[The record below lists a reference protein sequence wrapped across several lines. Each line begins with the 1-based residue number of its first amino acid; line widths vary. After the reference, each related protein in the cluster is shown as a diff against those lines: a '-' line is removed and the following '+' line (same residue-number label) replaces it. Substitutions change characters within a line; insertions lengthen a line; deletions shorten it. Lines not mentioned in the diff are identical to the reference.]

1 MQFCSLAYIEA
12 KMPAAAYDTVPP
24 DPFLIPEQGVSM
36 ASPIQSREINEDK
49 MNQFLG
55 KVVTDFGAS
64 LSSSLAYIGQ
74 KLGLYKALAA
84 NGPLTPAELAE
95 KTNTTERYVR
105 EWLVNQAAGGYVEYD
120 PESGRY
126 TLTPEQAAALTDEQ
140 SPFFVGGGF
149 FVIKAMSQAVERI
162 ESHFLNGGGM
172 LWGEHHPD
180 LFIGTERF
188 FRPGY
193 TAHLVSSWIPAL
205 DGVEEKLKAGA
216 KVADVGC
223 GHGASTIILAKA
235 YPNSEFWGFD
245 NHEASIAYAK
255 RAAEEAGVADRV
267 HFAVGSAQKIPDQQ
281 FDLIA
286 FFDCLHDMG
295 DPVGACKRAAEV
307 LKADGTALIVEPMAG
322 NNVQDNF
329 NPIGRTF
336 AGAST
341 LCCTANSMALDGPAL
356 GAVAT
361 EDRLKEV
368 VLSGGFK
375 EFRRATE
382 TPFNRVFEARK

>member
-1 MQFCSLAYIEA
+1 
-12 KMPAAAYDTVPP
+12 
-24 DPFLIPEQGVSM
+24 M
-36 ASPIQSREINEDK
+36 ATPIQSREINEDK

-55 KVVTDFGAS
+55 KVVGDFGAS

-74 KLGLYKALAA
+74 KLGLYKVLAT

-120 PESGRY
+120 PETQRY
-126 TLTPEQAAALTDEQ
+126 TLTAEQAVALTDEQ

-149 FVIKAMSQAVERI
+149 FVVKAMGQAVERI
-162 ESHFLNGGGM
+162 ESHFKNGGGM

-180 LFIGTERF
+180 LFIGVEKF

-216 KVADVGC
+216 KVADIGC
-223 GHGASTIILAKA
+223 GHGASTIIMAQA
-235 YPNSEFWGFD
+235 FPNSEFWGFD
-245 NHEASIAYAK
+245 NHEASIAYAR
-255 RAAEEAGVADRV
+255 RAAEEAGLADRV
-267 HFAVGSAQKIPDQQ
+267 HFEAANAQTVPDQQ
-281 FDLIA
+281 FDLVA

-295 DPVGACKRAAEV
+295 DPIGACKRAAEV
-307 LKADGTALIVEPMAG
+307 LKDDGTALIVEPMAG
-322 NNVQDNF
+322 NHVQDNF

-341 LCCTANSMALDGPAL
+341 LCCTANSLALNGPGL
-356 GAVAT
+356 GAVAS
-361 EDRLKEV
+361 EDVIKEV
-368 VLSGGFK
+368 VLAGGFK
-375 EFRRATE
+375 QFRRATE